1 MPGQEGQ
8 PPVPPVNWNSWPF
21 LFSGHV
27 DTVPSEG
34 KTMHK
39 NRVIPYLTVLACFLT
54 TMSPPWPVQAGEVKK
69 QIEAPVHKAVQIE
82 QKTQAAQ
89 SQWRNEKEK
98 KTQIFDELETQIK
111 ALEVEKARQ
120 MDEQQ
125 ALTAGIERKKQ
136 ELWDIEQISAQISP
150 FLDQL
155 LGRIQDFS
163 RRDLPFL
170 QEERTSR
177 MSALISL
184 SHDPKVPVSERFRKI
199 MEALM
204 VEAEYGQT
212 IEVHQQTINLS
223 GQDTLVNIFRLGR
236 LNLFYQTLDKHYCGG
251 YNTAKKDWEP
261 LDIAHLK
268 DIQAAIDMG
277 SKRKPVELL
286 DLPLGR
292 IAVQ

>member
-1 MPGQEGQ
+1 M
-8 PPVPPVNWNSWPF
+8 
-21 LFSGHV
+21 
-27 DTVPSEG
+27 D
-34 KTMHK
+34 K
-39 NRVIPYLTVLACFLT
+39 NRIIPYLAIPACFL
-54 TMSPPWPVQAGEVKK
+54 MALAQPWLSQAGEVKK
-69 QIEAPVHKAVQIE
+69 HIEAPVHKAVQIE

-89 SQWRNEKEK
+89 SQWRHEKEK

-120 MDEQQ
+120 MDQQQ
-125 ALTAGIERKKQ
+125 ALTARIEQKKQ

-177 MSALISL
+177 MSTLISL

-236 LNLFYQTLDKHYCGG
+236 LNLFYQTLDKQYCGG